1 MNKLR
6 LVINDAIMRCKSEK
20 RNAATEIA
28 RLQEH
33 IAAFDDQQTTL
44 EMLLDK
50 LDSEEK
56 EVSENEQTEKV
67 DC

>member
-20 RNAATEIA
+20 DKATKEII
-28 RLQEH
+28 RLQER

-56 EVSENEQTEKV
+56 EMSE
-67 DC
+67 

>member
-1 MNKLR
+1 MSELR

-20 RNAATEIA
+20 HNAAMEIV

-50 LDSEEK
+50 LDTEEK
-56 EVSENEQTEKV
+56 EVRAS
-67 DC
+67 D

>member
-1 MNKLR
+1 
-6 LVINDAIMRCKSEK
+6 MRCKSEK
-20 RNAATEIA
+20 DKATKEIIL
-28 RLQEH
+28 LQEH

-56 EVSENEQTEKV
+56 EV
-67 DC
+67 